1 MATRQDERMVEPEMN
16 PEDLWL
22 EEIFTDRRVG
32 TIRRMTPVDG
42 TGARDATRE
51 VLYIGE
57 TQVMMQQLGALPI
70 NFVLE
75 AKSLGEAAKMFG
87 ASAKAAIER
96 TMKELQELRRQ
107 QASSIVVPQ
116 GGLPPMGP
124 GGGMPGGGKI
134 QMP

>member
-1 MATRQDERMVEPEMN
+1 MATRPDERMIEPEMN
-16 PEDLWL
+16 VQDLWL

-42 TGARDATRE
+42 KGTRDPGRE
-51 VLYIGE
+51 ILFIGE
-57 TQVMMQQLGALPI
+57 TQVMSQMGALPI

-75 AKSLGEAAKMFG
+75 AKSLEEAAKSFG
-87 ASAKAAIER
+87 AAAKAGIER
-96 TMKELQELRRQ
+96 TVRELQELRRQ

-124 GGGMPGGGKI
+124 GPGGGKI

>member
-1 MATRQDERMVEPEMN
+1 MATRQDERMVEPDMN
-16 PEDLWL
+16 PKDLWL

-42 TGARDATRE
+42 NGARDAGRE
-51 VLYIGE
+51 VLYVGE
-57 TQVMMQQLGALPI
+57 TQVMSQLGALPI

-75 AKSLGEAAKMFG
+75 AKTLEEAAQKFG
-87 ASAKAAIER
+87 AAAKTAIDR
-96 TMKELQELRRQ
+96 TVKELQELRRQ

-116 GGLPPMGP
+116 GGMPPMGP
-124 GGGMPGGGKI
+124 GPGGKI

>member
-1 MATRQDERMVEPEMN
+1 MATRPDERMIEPDMN
-16 PEDLWL
+16 PKDLWL

-42 TGARDATRE
+42 NGARDASRE
-51 VLYIGE
+51 VLYLGE
-57 TQVMMQQLGALPI
+57 TQVMSQLGALPI

-75 AKSLGEAAKMFG
+75 AKTLEEAAQKFG
-87 ASAKAAIER
+87 AAAKTAIER
-96 TMKELQELRRQ
+96 TVKELQELRRQ

-116 GGLPPMGP
+116 GGMPPIGP
-124 GGGMPGGGKI
+124 GPGGKI